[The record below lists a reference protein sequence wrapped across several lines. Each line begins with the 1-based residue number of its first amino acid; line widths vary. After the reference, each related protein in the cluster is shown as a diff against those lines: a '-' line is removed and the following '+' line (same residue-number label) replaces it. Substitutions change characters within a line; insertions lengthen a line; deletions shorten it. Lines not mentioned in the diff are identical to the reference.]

1 MDTLNSFTNKSLQAI
16 GMLLLAMV
24 LFAATASLADEA
36 GTLLVVGN
44 SLGRHGPAPSIGW
57 NADNGM
63 AASSQEHDYAHLLLK
78 KLNLATGKEHR
89 LFITRVVDESNI
101 GSLPAEL
108 PKQADAIVL
117 QIGDNYKQKLDRA
130 EAMRRYRALV
140 TGLKKAYPSAAIV
153 CASPW
158 KCAGGDFMQEVAQ
171 AENVPFANIKPLG
184 GKPGM
189 DGIGY
194 SSWAVNWHPGDRGM
208 EAIADT
214 IWEKLSPQIVKS
226 RAIATLTGVVP
237 EVQEANLLSSE
248 EFLLT
253 KEMLFHAPLNASAP
267 LRHLLEEL
275 STECGR
281 RFGIAP
287 AVAYDLQENDHL
299 LLAAPDANAHYV
311 PAPSKGYDAYSI
323 AIVQNAITISA
334 ATGGDGLFYGL
345 QDLTAALGREGRSSL
360 CGNPRLGRPEM
371 AHRLPGPCRSNHDMP
386 QAGAHESQYGHCG
399 KPLEWP

>member
-1 MDTLNSFTNKSLQAI
+1 MNTINAFTNKSLQAI
-16 GMLLLAMV
+16 GTLLLAMV
-24 LFAATASLADEA
+24 LFAATASHADEA

-44 SLGRHGPAPSIGW
+44 SLGKHGPAPSIGW
-57 NADNGM
+57 NANNGM
-63 AASSQEHDYAHLLLK
+63 AASAPEYDYAHLLLK

-108 PKQADAIVL
+108 PKQADVVVL

-140 TGLKKAYPSAAIV
+140 TGLKRAYPSAAIV
-153 CASPW
+153 CVSPW
-158 KCAGGDFMQEVAQ
+158 KCAGGDFMQEAAQ
-171 AENVPFANIKPLG
+171 TEHVPFANIKPLG

-226 RAIATLTGVVP
+226 RATATLTGIVP
-237 EVQEANLLSSE
+237 EVQEVSLLPGE

-253 KEMLFHAPLNASAP
+253 KEMPM
-267 LRHLLEEL
+267 
-275 STECGR
+275 
-281 RFGIAP
+281 I
-287 AVAYDLQENDHL
+287 Q
-299 LLAAPDANAHYV
+299 
-311 PAPSKGYDAYSI
+311 
-323 AIVQNAITISA
+323 
-334 ATGGDGLFYGL
+334 
-345 QDLTAALGREGRSSL
+345 L
-360 CGNPRLGRPEM
+360 C
-371 AHRLPGPCRSNHDMP
+371 
-386 QAGAHESQYGHCG
+386 
-399 KPLEWP
+399 